1 VGPSGSDTDGLEDA
15 LTYHG
20 PVNLR
25 GALANDYIAPFV
37 RLIDEVGADNVW
49 RSAAL
54 VGVDALAELPDSAA
68 PLFSGSETSLLQ
80 LGTAYSTF
88 ANMGRRSGR
97 LDVLNGAIVPE
108 TVLEITTI
116 SGSVVRE
123 LSTPQSAVIVSEP
136 LAYLVNHVLSDESA
150 RWPSLGYPNAL
161 EVGQTV
167 AAKVGSADDHRQ
179 VWAVGYNPNR
189 VVLVW
194 MGNRGESDVTL
205 PEQVA
210 AGLWHAMYKYS
221 TRGIQFGSWTK
232 TAGITEMKVCSPSG
246 MLPSADCPLVVSDIF
261 LFGNEPS
268 MPDNL
273 YITARVNRETGL
285 LATVF
290 TPPELVEERTYMDV
304 PAEARAWAAAAGIQL
319 APQYY
324 DAIQLQ
330 RVDPRVKISE
340 PVLFSVVS
348 GRVNI
353 LGTADIADFASYQV
367 QVGEGINPVGWQQLG
382 SSGTKPVTDGLLAV
396 WETTDLNGLYA
407 IRLSV
412 VDGQRNIHTAIIQV
426 TVDNTPPACRIT
438 YPEDGSTVQ
447 PVRGGVTLNALVE
460 DQVGITRVE
469 WWVDGKLAQRQT
481 SMPFVYQL
489 EAVSGSHS
497 VYMKIW
503 DSAGNKTTTE
513 VVSFKIKP

>member
-1 VGPSGSDTDGLEDA
+1 
-15 LTYHG
+15 
-20 PVNLR
+20 
-25 GALANDYIAPFV
+25 
-37 RLIDEVGADNVW
+37 
-49 RSAAL
+49 
-54 VGVDALAELPDSAA
+54 
-68 PLFSGSETSLLQ
+68 
-80 LGTAYSTF
+80 
-88 ANMGRRSGR
+88 
-97 LDVLNGAIVPE
+97 
-108 TVLEITTI
+108 
-116 SGSVVRE
+116 
-123 LSTPQSAVIVSEP
+123 
-136 LAYLVNHVLSDESA
+136 
-150 RWPSLGYPNAL
+150 
-161 EVGQTV
+161 
-167 AAKVGSADDHRQ
+167 
-179 VWAVGYNPNR
+179 VGYNPNR
-189 VVLVW
+189 LVLVW
-194 MGNRGESDVTL
+194 IGNRGESDVTL

-221 TRGIQFGSWTK
+221 TRGIKFDGWPK

-426 TVDNTPPACRIT
+426 TVDNTPPAGRIT